1 VAGSSA
7 ESVGKPRRPRADA
20 LRNRE
25 RVLVAAR
32 EAFARE
38 GPTVSLDDIA
48 RRANVGP
55 GTVHRH
61 FPSKDTLFA
70 AVIAD
75 RLEKLAAEART
86 QVDASDPGSAF
97 SAFFR
102 RLVAEAGEN
111 LALSAALSDPATTIQ
126 ALREAGNGL
135 EIALNVLLTRAQNAG
150 AIRTDL
156 TAAKLHAIIAGV
168 LTMEQRLPAESL
180 GYGLT
185 LVIDGLKPNS
195 P

>member
-1 VAGSSA
+1 MRTPGATANASWSPPARPSPWKVPRSA
-7 ESVGKPRRPRADA
+7 LTTSRA
-20 LRNRE
+20 E
-25 RVLVAAR
+25 
-32 EAFARE
+32 
-38 GPTVSLDDIA
+38 
-48 RRANVGP
+48 
-55 GTVHRH
+55 
-61 FPSKDTLFA
+61 
-70 AVIAD
+70 
-75 RLEKLAAEART
+75 
-86 QVDASDPGSAF
+86 
-97 SAFFR
+97 

-126 ALREAGNGL
+126 ALREAGDGL
-135 EIALNVLLTRAQNAG
+135 EAALNVLLTRAQDAG

-185 LVIDGLKPNS
+185 LVIDGLRPGS